1 MSADIRQLPVEGS
14 ASRPVPKRIV
24 RPCEWG
30 LRGCVVDLETQ
41 LGTVEAYN
49 RLCDAAAAL
58 KRKVDSGDAVAQHA
72 MWATDPKNIYPAGQA
87 PAAPGP
93 VKP

>member
-1 MSADIRQLPVEGS
+1 MSNVEQLPVKCTS
-14 ASRPVPKRIV
+14 DRPAPKRII

-30 LRGCVVDLETQ
+30 LRASVTDLETQ

-58 KRKVDSGDAVAQHA
+58 KAKIDRGDAQAQHRLF
-72 MWATDPKNIYPAGQA
+72 ATDPKWIYPVGHHD
-87 PAAPGP
+87 
-93 VKP
+93 